1 MFEILPVNRK
11 DVFAFR
17 ASGKLSDADYRQFLP
32 VLEGLI
38 RDSGPLSLY
47 IELEDFRGWEA
58 KAAWDDLRFGMLHDR
73 DFRRI
78 AIIGDKSWEH
88 SAIALANLFTRT
100 DMRFFGKHDSAAAWA
115 WLDEKP
121 AQQQPLKPLPPYRKL
136 LLTTDFS
143 LHSEYAAL
151 RAMEIAAQSGAHLE
165 VLHIVEEMISYYE
178 DYDPVLAEI
187 PERDNTLEQHAWDSM
202 NRYVERT
209 GLGKKAVLQ
218 VQWGN
223 PRWSIVSWAREQEA
237 DLIIMGSHGHR
248 GLDRLL
254 GSVSNSVLHQA
265 PCDVL
270 IVRS

>member
-17 ASGKLSDADYRQFLP
+17 ASGKLTDADYQQFLP

-38 RDSGPLSLY
+38 RDSSPLSLY
-47 IELEDFRGWEA
+47 IELEDFRGWKA
-58 KAAWDDLRFGMLHDR
+58 KAVWDDLRFGMLHDR

-78 AIIGDKSWEH
+78 AIVGDKTWEH

-100 DMRFFGKHDSAAAWA
+100 HMRFFGKDDTEAAWA
-115 WLDEKP
+115 WLEEMP
-121 AQQQPLKPLPPYRKL
+121 LQQQPLKPLPPYRKL
-136 LLTTDFS
+136 LLATDFS
-143 LHSEYAAL
+143 LHSEYAAQ

-178 DYDPVLAEI
+178 DYDPLLAEI
-187 PERDNTLEQHAWDSM
+187 PLRDDSLQQQARDSM
-202 NRYVERT
+202 NRFVERT
-209 GLGKKAVLQ
+209 GLGKGAELQ

-223 PRWSIVSWAREQEA
+223 PRWSIVSWAREKEA
-237 DLIIMGSHGHR
+237 DLIIIGSHGHR

-270 IVRS
+270 IVRT